1 MNINQDTPMSD
12 ASLKFLESLTLKK
25 MTIGNL
31 LWSIRECDELSQSA
45 FAKTL
50 GISRQYLCDIEHNR
64 RTISPK
70 AAADFATKLGHSPAQ
85 FIRLAIQDEINKYG
99 LNFDVQITEHKA
111 A

>member
-1 MNINQDTPMSD
+1 MSTNKKTPMSD
-12 ASLKFLESLTLKK
+12 QSLQFLENLTQKK

-45 FAKTL
+45 FSKIL
-50 GISRQYLCDIEHNR
+50 GISRQYLCDVEHNR
-64 RTISPK
+64 RNISPK
-70 AAADFATKLGHSPAQ
+70 AAVDFAIKLGHSPAQ

>member
-1 MNINQDTPMSD
+1 MNTSQKTPLSD
-12 ASLKFLESLTLKK
+12 ASIQYLENITSKK

-31 LWSIRECDELSQSA
+31 LWSIRECDELSQAA

-70 AAADFATKLGHSPAQ
+70 AALDFATKLGHSPAQ
-85 FIRLAIQDEINKYG
+85 FIQLAIQDEINKYG
-99 LNFDVQITEHKA
+99 LNFDVQITKHEA